1 MAKRKIED
9 EYRIFQDSWEIEFFC
24 ISGKKHDALCL
35 ICRKTINI
43 PKRYNINRHYTTH
56 HTEFS
61 KNYPHPSKIREEKL
75 IELKKGI
82 FSEKQSILRFT
93 NKNELATK
101 ASYEVTHMLAKRMKP
116 FSDAELIKKCMETV
130 VNTLFCN
137 FSNFKE
143 IRDQLLYKINYELK
157 FKIVIINPNIYVIH
171 VLFPT
176 IPFPNNI
183 YI

>member
-9 EYRIFQDSWEIEFFC
+9 EHRIFQDSWEIEFFC

-35 ICRKTINI
+35 ICRKTITI
-43 PKRYNINRHYTTH
+43 PKHYNINCHYNTH

-75 IELKKGI
+75 VELKKGI
-82 FSEKQSILRFT
+82 FSEKQSMLRFT

-116 FSDAELIKKCMETV
+116 FDENKLHSRYLCQEHFSTDSFMNMTCKKLTPLAIPYIF
-130 VNTLFCN
+130 N
-137 FSNFKE
+137 
-143 IRDQLLYKINYELK
+143 DINYQ
-157 FKIVIINPNIYVIH
+157 PH
-171 VLFPT
+171 QTHPT
-176 IPFPNNI
+176 QDRKSVV
-183 YI
+183 